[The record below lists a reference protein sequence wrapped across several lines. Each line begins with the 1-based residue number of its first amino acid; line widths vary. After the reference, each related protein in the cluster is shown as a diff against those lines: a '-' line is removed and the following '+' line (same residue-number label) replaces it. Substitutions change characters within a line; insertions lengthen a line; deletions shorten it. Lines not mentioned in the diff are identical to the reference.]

1 MLGMYRNVRGV
12 WSMSGLDKL
21 RGFNTRR
28 KSSARVPYENYE
40 LPKSSEKG
48 QPFVDWNAVI
58 NEVELRH
65 GTNGKP
71 VRIIRKKKETKK

>member
-1 MLGMYRNVRGV
+1 
-12 WSMSGLDKL
+12 MSGLDKL
-21 RGFNTRR
+21 RGFDTRR
-28 KSSARVPYENYE
+28 KPNARVSYENYE

-58 NEVELRH
+58 DEVELRN

-71 VRIIRKKKETKK
+71 VRIIRKRKETKK